1 MTLRIL
7 IAVLIGALIATGSS
21 AVLVHD
27 ATTTR
32 HAPARVVFNYG
43 SG

>member
-1 MTLRIL
+1 MRIL
-7 IAVLIGALIATGSS
+7 IAVLIGALLAAGSV

-27 ATTTR
+27 AAMAR
-32 HAPARVVFNYG
+32 PAPARVVFNYG

>member
-1 MTLRIL
+1 MRMRTLV
-7 IAVLIGALIATGSS
+7 AVLIGALIATASV

-27 ATTTR
+27 ATAVRATPTR
-32 HAPARVVFNYG
+32 VLFSYG